1 MRDIDQIVEFVAAPS
16 PLLWLKLAVGNYP
29 SAPSL
34 FWC

>member
-1 MRDIDQIVEFVAAPS
+1 MRDIDLMRGFVAAPL
-16 PLLWLKLAVGNYP
+16 PLLWLKLAMGHYP

>member
-1 MRDIDQIVEFVAAPS
+1 MRDIDQMGEFVEAPS
-16 PLLWLKLAVGNYP
+16 PLLSLKLAVGNYP